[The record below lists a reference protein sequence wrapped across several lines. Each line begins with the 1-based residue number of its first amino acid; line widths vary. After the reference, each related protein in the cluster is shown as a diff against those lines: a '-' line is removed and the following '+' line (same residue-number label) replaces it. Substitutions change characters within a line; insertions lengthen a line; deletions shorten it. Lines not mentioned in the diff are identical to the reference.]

1 MTRKKPKVVTISGRA
16 GAGKDTFANML
27 KDKLERAGE
36 RVLITHYADLV
47 KYICTTFFDWDG
59 KKDER
64 GREMLQTV
72 GTDIVRRQ
80 DPDYWVRFVENI
92 ITFFPVW
99 DYILIPDARFE
110 NEIERMKERFD
121 VTSINVDR
129 VFKSQLTEKAQAHE
143 SEHGLDGYAFDIIV
157 YNDDSLEQLRN
168 AAGVVAGFL
177 KDGDQQIEIN
187 RRAG

>member
-1 MTRKKPKVVTISGRA
+1 MERRNPKVITISGRA

-27 KDKLERAGE
+27 EDMLAQSGE
-36 RVLITHYADLV
+36 RVLVAHYADLL
-47 KYICTTFFDWDG
+47 KYILTTFFAWDG
-59 KKDER
+59 KKDEH

-72 GTDIVRRQ
+72 GTDIVRRD
-80 DPDYWVRFVENI
+80 DPDYWVRFLAEI

-99 DYILIPDARFE
+99 DYVLIPDARFE
-110 NEIERMKERFD
+110 NEIEFMKERFG
-121 VTSINVDR
+121 VTSIVVER

-143 SEHGLDGYAFDIIV
+143 SEHGLDGYAFDVIV
-157 YNDDSLEQLRN
+157 HNDDSLEQLRN

-187 RRAG
+187 RHAS